1 MVGKYIL
8 PLILGLLFLT
18 IGIFTLPDYGINWDS
33 PLRMMRGQ
41 AYLNFLLTG
50 QKTFKTSAKI
60 PPVLI
65 KPNEF
70 VSQNL
75 ANAIE
80 VEGKTL
86 FTSQERPL
94 TVVSYKE
101 AVAKGGKFS
110 FYQSNYWNAGYFI
123 KEDGAGHL
131 TFPDLGSTLF
141 NKIFWGTLGW
151 FGDLESY
158 QVFFVFIASIGVFI
172 TSLFAYELT
181 GSYFVSFCAGIFLAL
196 FPVFFGDSHFNVK
209 DPLVTTFSVGLVWS
223 FWHFLLSRKIKWV
236 ILFFIFLGLGMGT
249 KWNMLELIIIIPA
262 WLFLIRKTDKF
273 KSWFKIKRL
282 FTISIL
288 GSLAVLLFL
297 IITWPYSWD
306 NPIGKLFAVFSF
318 YKNFAIQGSAI
329 QPSGFITV
337 LGFNTYPI
345 ILFLTQTPDILLLL
359 SFIALVKI
367 RKNNPWKIKQF
378 LLFWIGISVLKFTL
392 PHAQFYAGYRQF
404 MEITPAIAIL
414 GALGLQTIVSLIPFK
429 LNQQFKNLTFAGLI
443 LIIMIAPIIHLHP
456 NENVYFNSLVGGI
469 KGADN
474 RNLID
479 WTITDGNIYKQAAEW
494 MNSHSEKNSN
504 IAFISGSLFALSP
517 LYLRDDISISPD
529 HFSRFDREGE
539 YILVLSDKGNINS
552 FGFRYPKK
560 FLNPVHTISVDG
572 VPLLRIFKNDVA
584 DFKGKPNEIE
594 TKDFSWKIRPSIGAF
609 PYIELFFDKEMPI
622 TRIKLNNIDKNC
634 NATNWRIG
642 NEAVAFYKFDNDKL
656 VPESIYTQIDRNKLG
671 EKSMEYLFEGEE
683 AQAIRILPL
692 DKSSCFINGVVSSI
706 SALSSSQ

>member
-1 MVGKYIL
+1 
-8 PLILGLLFLT
+8 
-18 IGIFTLPDYGINWDS
+18 
-33 PLRMMRGQ
+33 
-41 AYLNFLLTG
+41 
-50 QKTFKTSAKI
+50 
-60 PPVLI
+60 
-65 KPNEF
+65 
-70 VSQNL
+70 
-75 ANAIE
+75 
-80 VEGKTL
+80 
-86 FTSQERPL
+86 
-94 TVVSYKE
+94 
-101 AVAKGGKFS
+101 
-110 FYQSNYWNAGYFI
+110 
-123 KEDGAGHL
+123 
-131 TFPDLGSTLF
+131 
-141 NKIFWGTLGW
+141 
-151 FGDLESY
+151 
-158 QVFFVFIASIGVFI
+158 
-172 TSLFAYELT
+172 
-181 GSYFVSFCAGIFLAL
+181 
-196 FPVFFGDSHFNVK
+196 
-209 DPLVTTFSVGLVWS
+209 
-223 FWHFLLSRKIKWV
+223 
-236 ILFFIFLGLGMGT
+236 
-249 KWNMLELIIIIPA
+249 
-262 WLFLIRKTDKF
+262 
-273 KSWFKIKRL
+273 
-282 FTISIL
+282 
-288 GSLAVLLFL
+288 
-297 IITWPYSWD
+297 
-306 NPIGKLFAVFSF
+306 
-318 YKNFAIQGSAI
+318 
-329 QPSGFITV
+329 
-337 LGFNTYPI
+337 
-345 ILFLTQTPDILLLL
+345 
-359 SFIALVKI
+359 
-367 RKNNPWKIKQF
+367 
-378 LLFWIGISVLKFTL
+378 
-392 PHAQFYAGYRQF
+392 
-404 MEITPAIAIL
+404 
-414 GALGLQTIVSLIPFK
+414 IVSLIPFK

-671 EKSMEYLFEGEE
+671 EKSMEYL
-683 AQAIRILPL
+683 
-692 DKSSCFINGVVSSI
+692 
-706 SALSSSQ
+706 